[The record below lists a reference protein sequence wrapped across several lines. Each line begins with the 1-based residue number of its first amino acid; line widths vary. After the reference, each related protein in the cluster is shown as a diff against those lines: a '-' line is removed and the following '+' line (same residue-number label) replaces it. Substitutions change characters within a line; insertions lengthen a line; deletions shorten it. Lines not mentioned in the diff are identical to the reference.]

1 MFNGRLA
8 ALMAYDYG
16 ETPDVNIEEPY
27 AQGLWSSMTEGERA
41 IIRPTQASI
50 DLLDKL
56 IIGSSGYRDRERLYD
71 PEKIIKPSTG
81 EENNIINTDILE
93 SEVSQYDDPVWWDT
107 QDTWADKVDGLK
119 RSKTIHQQNVMV
131 AAVPVLQKLNMDRL
145 PFMRAWEKI
154 HEYDDDEKR
163 RKHINLI
170 YRDFLEDLDSPVS
183 KIVGDKFREPQYKYI
198 MKIINSIAQ
207 VTEAIDRGGPKVE

>member
-1 MFNGRLA
+1 MG
-8 ALMAYDYG
+8 M
-16 ETPDVNIEEPY
+16 
-27 AQGLWSSMTEGERA
+27 
-41 IIRPTQASI
+41 
-50 DLLDKL
+50 
-56 IIGSSGYRDRERLYD
+56 
-71 PEKIIKPSTG
+71 
-81 EENNIINTDILE
+81 
-93 SEVSQYDDPVWWDT
+93 
-107 QDTWADKVDGLK
+107 
-119 RSKTIHQQNVMV
+119 
-131 AAVPVLQKLNMDRL
+131 AVPVLEKLNMDGL

-170 YRDFLEDLDSPVS
+170 YKDFLEYLDSPVS